1 MLQAA
6 IGIAKLLVMAM
17 KQEGTS
23 EEEAREKVWMV
34 DSRGL
39 LTVVCRPHS
48 QLAGYPTSLGFPIM
62 HPFYIW
68 R

>member
-1 MLQAA
+1 
-6 IGIAKLLVMAM
+6 MAM

-39 LTVVCRPHS
+39 LTVVRRRDS
-48 QLAGYPTSLGFPIM
+48 ELASLGFPIT
-62 HPFYIW
+62 HPFYI
-68 R
+68 